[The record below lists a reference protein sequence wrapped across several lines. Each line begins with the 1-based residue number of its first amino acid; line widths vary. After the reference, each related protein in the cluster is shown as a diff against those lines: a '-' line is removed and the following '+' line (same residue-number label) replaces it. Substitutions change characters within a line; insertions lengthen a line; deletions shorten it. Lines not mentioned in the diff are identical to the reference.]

1 LKKSLGYDIII
12 IVNEKSK
19 QTFERGM
26 CMLEYGYFGIVY
38 DDEEYYEGDSYYFAG
53 RGRTDSYEEEYD
65 EA

>member
-1 LKKSLGYDIII
+1 
-12 IVNEKSK
+12 
-19 QTFERGM
+19 
-26 CMLEYGYFGIVY
+26 MLEYGYFGIVY